1 MVYLHLWRRLL
12 PFFALI
18 AITGSALAQPSLKLK
33 FKKSQV
39 YSGIEVGSKGV
50 KMSLVE
56 VNRDQTTSEFNILKD
71 TSSNTDF
78 ISFTPETFTAT
89 VNAFAGLYRT
99 ANKVYNIPS
108 ARIFTVVSSGVK
120 IQAVKFDKNEWIM
133 RLIDSFRVAINEPA
147 RVVDVVNTEEEARL
161 SHIGII
167 PAAKR
172 YNTFLIDIGSGNTKG
187 GYFPNGNLTDFKL
200 FQLSWGTKS
209 TANAAE
215 KRIEGE
221 KTISAFNKQL
231 YRVLAGSANDEI
243 VYAINLSGAYNM
255 SDNIAFSGGI
265 AWSVATLISPEL
277 IENPVIPVTYADVE
291 KFYDRILKNYNSL
304 SETEIV
310 KKLADPAVNREL
322 VQKQVKTVN
331 KVFDQESLLAG
342 TGLLLKVMRQFE
354 GIYEKKQFFL
364 VKNGQVGWV
373 SAYVDQVLSADT
385 TKAQTN

>member
-33 FKKSQV
+33 YKKSQV

-120 IQAVKFDKNEWIM
+120 IQAVKFDKNEWIT

-373 SAYVDQVLSADT
+373 SAYVDQFLSADT